1 MSKHESL
8 AAALAA
14 FQAEIPTIGKTNT
27 AKVPTKT
34 GPGYS
39 YTYADLATVTAVV
52 LPLLAAHGLAWT
64 AAPTVAESGGLVLD
78 YRLMHESG
86 ESVGGQ
92 YPLQGGSPQQ
102 VGSAITY
109 ARRYCLTAVT
119 GVAPT
124 DDDDDAAAAQHAY
137 NARPAPT
144 ARPEPV
150 RAPSGASAAVAA
162 HRAESDAPSMSDADI
177 LAIKSLGELRG
188 LWPHFSEAQRAV
200 AAKHANTLAD
210 LEATEAGESA

>member
-1 MSKHESL
+1 MSKHDSL

-14 FQAEIPTIGKTNT
+14 FQAEIPLIGKTNT
-27 AKVPTKT
+27 AKVPMKS
-34 GPGYS
+34 GGGYS
-39 YTYADLATVTAVV
+39 YTYADLATVTSIV
-52 LPLLAAHGLAWT
+52 LPLLAKHGLAWT
-64 AAPTVAESGGLVLD
+64 AMPTVADTGGLVLD
-78 YRLMHESG
+78 YRLLHESG

-124 DDDDDAAAAQHAY
+124 DDDDDAAAAQRAYHAAP
-137 NARPAPT
+137 ARSVAS
-144 ARPEPV
+144 EPV

-162 HRAESDAPSMSDADI
+162 HRAASDAPGMSAADI

-210 LEATEAGESA
+210 LEAAEAGKSA